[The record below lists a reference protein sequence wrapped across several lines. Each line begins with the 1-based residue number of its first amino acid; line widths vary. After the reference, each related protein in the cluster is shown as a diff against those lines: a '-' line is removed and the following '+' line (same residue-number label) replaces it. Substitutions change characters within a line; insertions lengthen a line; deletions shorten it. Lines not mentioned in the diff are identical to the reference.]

1 MKILRVFNNNLVL
14 ARDPGGD
21 EVILT
26 GRGLGFQA
34 KPGQD
39 VDPARV
45 VRRFVPDDGR
55 DPDHLA
61 ELLSG
66 IPPEQIQL
74 VSTALAEAGVV
85 PAASGGATTLVIA
98 LADHINFAIHR
109 EEHGMGVVYPLL
121 AEVSN
126 LYASEYAQAR
136 AVLDSINARLDSPL
150 PESEAVAI
158 ALHLVNAGIA
168 TGDLSYT
175 YTMTGII
182 QQMVSVI
189 EQTYDVQLPSSSV
202 SVGRLIT
209 HLRYLFVRIHQHS
222 QLVEDG
228 SRIGA
233 AIREAYPAA
242 LECAERL
249 ANVVELRLGSAL
261 TDDEVSYL
269 TLHVARVVQD
279 CPAR

>member
-1 MKILRVFNNNLVL
+1 VEILRVFNNNLVL

-34 KPGQD
+34 RPGQQ

-45 VRRFVPDDGR
+45 VRTFVPADGR

-61 ELLSG
+61 ELLAG
-66 IPPEQIQL
+66 IPPEHIQL
-74 VSTALAEAGVV
+74 VSAALAEAGVA
-85 PAASGGATTLVIA
+85 PAASGGSTTLVIA
-98 LADHINFAIHR
+98 LADHVNFAIHR
-109 EEHGMGVVYPLL
+109 QGVGMDVTYPLL
-121 AEVSN
+121 AEVTH
-126 LYASEYAQAR
+126 LYATEYAQAR
-136 AVLDSINARLDSPL
+136 AVLAALNARLDPPL
-150 PESEAVAI
+150 PEGEAVAI

-182 QQMVSVI
+182 QQMVGVI
-189 EQTYDVQLPSSSV
+189 EQSYGVVLPADSV
-202 SVGRLIT
+202 GVGRLIT
-209 HLRYLFVRIHQHS
+209 HLRYLFVRIHQHA
-222 QLVEDG
+222 QLREER
-228 SRIGA
+228 SSIGD
-233 AIREAYPAA
+233 AIRDAYPQA

-249 ANVVELRLGSAL
+249 AHVVELRLGSEL

-269 TLHVARVVQD
+269 TLHVARVVQE
-279 CPAR
+279 CPEP

>member
-1 MKILRVFNNNLVL
+1 MKVLRVFNNNLVL
-14 ARDPGGD
+14 AREPGGD

-61 ELLSG
+61 QLLAG
-66 IPPEQIQL
+66 IPPEHIQL
-74 VSTALAEAGVV
+74 VSTALADAGVV

-98 LADHINFAIHR
+98 LADHVNFAIHR
-109 EEHGMGVVYPLL
+109 QEVGMAVVYPLL
-121 AEVSN
+121 AEVTN
-126 LYASEYAQAR
+126 LYATEYAQAL
-136 AVLDSINARLDSPL
+136 AVLASLNRCLDAPL

-175 YTMTGII
+175 YTMTGVI
-182 QQMVSVI
+182 QQMVAVI
-189 EQTYDVQLPSSSV
+189 EQTYGVTLPPTSV

-222 QLVEDG
+222 QLAEER
-228 SRIGA
+228 SAIGA
-233 AIREAYPAA
+233 AIRDAYPEA
-242 LECAERL
+242 LECALRL
-249 ANVVELRLGSAL
+249 ASVVELRLGDAL

-279 CPAR
+279 CPTP

>member
-14 ARDPGGD
+14 AREPGGD

-34 KPGQD
+34 KPGQE
-39 VDPARV
+39 VDPAKV
-45 VRRFVPDDGR
+45 VRRFVPSDGR

-61 ELLSG
+61 ALLAG
-66 IPPEQIQL
+66 IPPEHIHL
-74 VSTALAEAGVV
+74 VSVALAEAGVT
-85 PAASGGATTLVIA
+85 PTASGGATTLVIA
-98 LADHINFAIHR
+98 LADHLNFAVHR
-109 EEHGMGVVYPLL
+109 VESGLEVAYPLV
-121 AEVSN
+121 AEVTN
-126 LYASEYAQAR
+126 LYAGEYAQAQ
-136 AVLDSINARLDSPL
+136 AVLASLNQRLDTPL

-158 ALHLVNAGIA
+158 ALHLVNAGMA

-175 YTMTGII
+175 YTMTGVI
-182 QQMVSVI
+182 QQMVAVI
-189 EQTYDVQLPSSSV
+189 EQSYGVALPSTSV

-222 QLVEDG
+222 QLDEG
-228 SRIGA
+228 RSAIGA
-233 AIREAYPAA
+233 AIRDAYPQA
-242 LECAERL
+242 LECALRL
-249 ANVVELRLGSAL
+249 AQVVELRLDAAL

-279 CPAR
+279 CPAP